1 MVRKMTFATMG
12 DTDYT
17 GLIDMN
23 EKSIQNLYPDN
34 EIIVERFEPC
44 EVDQAML
51 RKPLLMLKVPLP
63 CCYMDGD
70 AILIKKLGVKINA
83 DVVVTVREHPRPNA
97 KINNGVFILNNREFV
112 HDWLI
117 ELFRLTKKRPG
128 DRWNDQDAFNIV
140 AYSGKYTIK
149 EVPCEIYN
157 YTRVE
162 DGIPDDVK
170 VVHMKKRRFRN
181 PELLE
186 RVCDLLQ
193 DS

>member
-1 MVRKMTFATMG
+1 
-12 DTDYT
+12 
-17 GLIDMN
+17 
-23 EKSIQNLYPDN
+23 
-34 EIIVERFEPC
+34 
-44 EVDQAML
+44 
-51 RKPLLMLKVPLP
+51 
-63 CCYMDGD
+63 
-70 AILIKKLGVKINA
+70 
-83 DVVVTVREHPRPNA
+83 
-97 KINNGVFILNNREFV
+97 
-112 HDWLI
+112 
-117 ELFRLTKKRPG
+117 
-128 DRWNDQDAFNIV
+128 V
-140 AYSGKYTIK
+140 AYSGKYKIK